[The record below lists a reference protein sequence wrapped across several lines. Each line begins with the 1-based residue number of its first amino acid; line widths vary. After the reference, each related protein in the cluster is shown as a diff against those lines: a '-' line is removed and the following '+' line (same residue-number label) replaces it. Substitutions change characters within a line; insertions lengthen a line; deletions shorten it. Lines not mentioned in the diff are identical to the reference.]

1 MARAC
6 SEEKKEAREARNAK
20 EGEIKRTEGQGRGA
34 LRFHKSSATRERE
47 REFYL
52 ENLAFVR
59 ELPHF
64 FWFPFFY
71 GQAEIYAALGRV
83 IARYFRGIS
92 ATGRAAPR
100 ARAYVRR
107 VCMRGEI
114 KAGVDEWL
122 NEALF
127 RSWM

>member
-47 REFYL
+47 RVLSGKSGLCKRASSLFL
-52 ENLAFVR
+52 V
-59 ELPHF
+59 
-64 FWFPFFY
+64 PFFY